1 MGKRV
6 LLVDWD
12 SRLQGLYRNALE
24 SEGYSV
30 VTASDPKEALSYL
43 PQGRFD
49 AIVLELQVTDGLDLD
64 YLSEFLGSNRNLKV
78 IINSCH
84 PEFRN
89 DFRTWIADIFL
100 TKSQDTTELKKAI
113 HGLLDSQGL
122 RESRNYPQIRE
133 SPS

>member
-1 MGKRV
+1 MDKRV

-49 AIVLELQVTDGLDLD
+49 AIVLELQVTDGLDLA
-64 YLSEFLGSNRNLKV
+64 YLGEFLGANRNLKV
-78 IINSCH
+78 IINSHH

-89 DFRTWIADIFL
+89 DFRTWIADVFL
-100 TKSQDTTELKKAI
+100 TKSQDAAELKIAI
-113 HGLLDSQGL
+113 HELLDSE
-122 RESRNYPQIRE
+122 ESEKQKLVF
-133 SPS
+133 